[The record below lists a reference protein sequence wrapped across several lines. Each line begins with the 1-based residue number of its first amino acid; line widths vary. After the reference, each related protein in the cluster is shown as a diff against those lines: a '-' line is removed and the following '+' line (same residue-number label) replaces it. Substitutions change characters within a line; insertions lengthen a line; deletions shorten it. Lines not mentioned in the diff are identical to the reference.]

1 MAKFLMA
8 YHGGRAPD
16 TPEEGAEVADAWE
29 AWFASMGR
37 AVVDGG
43 NPVGRAKT
51 VASDGGVSEGG
62 GPNPVSGYS
71 VIEADSLDAAVVLAH
86 NCPVLASG
94 GSVEVAETFN
104 AM

>member
-8 YHGGRAPD
+8 YHGGRAPE
-16 TPEEGAEVADAWE
+16 TPEEGTEVMAAWE

-37 AVVDGG
+37 AVVDDGH
-43 NPVGRAKT
+43 PVSRAKT

-71 VIEADSLDAAVVLAH
+71 LIEADSLDAAVVLAH

-94 GSVEVAETFN
+94 GSVEVAETFS
-104 AM
+104 AI

>member
-8 YHGGRAPD
+8 YHGGSVPD
-16 TPEEGAEVADAWE
+16 SPEEGARVMAAWE

-37 AVVDGG
+37 AVLDAG
-43 NPVGRAKT
+43 NPVSQARM
-51 VASDGGVSEGG
+51 VAADGAVSAGG
-62 GPNPVSGYS
+62 GPNPVTGYS
-71 VIEADSLDAAVVLAH
+71 LIEADSLDAAVVLAH

-94 GSVEVAETFN
+94 GSVEVAETLT

>member
-8 YHGGRAPD
+8 YHGGRAPE
-16 TPEEGAEVADAWE
+16 TPEEGTEVMAAWE

-37 AVVDGG
+37 AVVDRG
-43 NPVGRAKT
+43 NPVIRAKT
-51 VASDGGVSEGG
+51 VGADGGVGEGG

-94 GSVEVAETFN
+94 GSVEIAETFS
-104 AM
+104 AV